1 MQQLGTFASFSLSR
15 EVFSAIWLHL
25 FLRVS
30 SPCCKDGRT
39 DQRRNRTE
47 HKTVREK
54 NAQCPQSTAS
64 HRPERERE
72 TVEATRK
79 EREREHFSLVCK
91 VLSCSVSSRS
101 EERREENT
109 TKRTRKK
116 KVGQSGGDQPVGQSD
131 AKISFFLSSRV
142 IGALGPDRARSAV
155 LSPSMRELRPEGDP

>member
-1 MQQLGTFASFSLSR
+1 MFESY
-15 EVFSAIWLHL
+15 
-25 FLRVS
+25 LRDRLEKPDEACTNEACQPGIGILEMS
-30 SPCCKDGRT
+30 ERSQPTKW
-39 DQRRNRTE
+39 NRTE

-54 NAQCPQSTAS
+54 NDQCPQSTAS
-64 HRPERERE
+64 HRPERARE

-142 IGALGPDRARSAV
+142 IGALGPARARSAV
-155 LSPSMRELRPEGDP
+155 FSPSMKDRRPEGDP